1 LFSGH
6 PGFLWATVGA
16 FQAAKANPLHRF
28 GMLRMLLLIALGAG
42 SAGLGYWSATH
53 PLISLGLFAF
63 YGLLLAWLQRFGSE
77 AGKLGIGLAICLC
90 LGQGQHGIAD
100 FNNPYAIA
108 FLFALGGLWV
118 TLLAFGLRGM
128 HGLRM
133 WPYMPRLLSIL
144 RVLRRHARRTPIRQW
159 RVHALTYMLAGAL
172 GGVIVNMAQLPRGYW
187 LTLAVFT
194 TLQMDLE
201 RSLIRALQASLGILA
216 AAAILICGLDLVA
229 LGRNWQAVV
238 VANARHTLAAS
249 LDLGGGGL
257 KTFQPLG
264 QFGLVRLLYIGHGL
278 ADPPLMV
285 MILLPLV
292 VLGRAFQANHYGLFV
307 LQTTLLF
314 LLLAETLAQ
323 DWNLPQIR
331 LINASLGVGVALLI
345 ATLMHLLHLL
355 LARRSRRKAQLAA
368 AQRTDEQTTS
378 RS

>member
-1 LFSGH
+1 
-6 PGFLWATVGA
+6 
-16 FQAAKANPLHRF
+16 
-28 GMLRMLLLIALGAG
+28 MLRMLLLIALGAG
-42 SAGLGYWSATH
+42 SAGLGFWSATH

-63 YGLLLAWLQRFGSE
+63 YGLLLAWLQRYGSE

-90 LGQGQHGIAD
+90 LGQGQHGVAD

-108 FLFALGGLWV
+108 VLFALGGLWV

-201 RSLIRALQASLGILA
+201 RSLVRALQASGILA
-216 AAAILICGLDLVA
+216 AAAILI
-229 LGRNWQAVV
+229 
-238 VANARHTLAAS
+238 
-249 LDLGGGGL
+249 
-257 KTFQPLG
+257 
-264 QFGLVRLLYIGHGL
+264 YIGHGL

-323 DWNLPQIR
+323 DWNCR
-331 LINASLGVGVALLI
+331 RYASSMPASAWAL
-345 ATLMHLLHLL
+345 
-355 LARRSRRKAQLAA
+355 RCSS
-368 AQRTDEQTTS
+368 QR
-378 RS
+378 

>member
-1 LFSGH
+1 M
-6 PGFLWATVGA
+6 P
-16 FQAAKANPLHRF
+16 R
-28 GMLRMLLLIALGAG
+28 R
-42 SAGLGYWSATH
+42 
-53 PLISLGLFAF
+53 
-63 YGLLLAWLQRFGSE
+63 
-77 AGKLGIGLAICLC
+77 
-90 LGQGQHGIAD
+90 GQHGVAD

-108 FLFALGGLWV
+108 VLFALGGLWV

-159 RVHALTYMLAGAL
+159 RVHALIYMLAGAL

-194 TLQMDLE
+194 TLQMDLGAA
-201 RSLIRALQASLGILA
+201 RFALCRPALNSGRRRHPHLHRTWPGGPAADGDDPA
-216 AAAILICGLDLVA
+216 AAGCARQGL
-229 LGRNWQAVV
+229 
-238 VANARHTLAAS
+238 
-249 LDLGGGGL
+249 
-257 KTFQPLG
+257 P
-264 QFGLVRLLYIGHGL
+264 
-278 ADPPLMV
+278 
-285 MILLPLV
+285 
-292 VLGRAFQANHYGLFV
+292 ANHYGLFV

>member
-1 LFSGH
+1 MKRLLRQSFHWHPVRPAWGAALVAGFGCALPLLLGLFSGH

-28 GMLRMLLLIALGAG
+28 GMLRMLLLIALGAC
-42 SAGLGYWSATH
+42 SAGLGFWSATH

-63 YGLLLAWLQRFGSE
+63 FGLLLAWLQRYGSE

-90 LGQGQHGIAD
+90 LGQGQYGIAD

-108 FLFALGGLWV
+108 VLFALGGLWV

-133 WPYMPRLLSIL
+133 WPYMPRLMSIL

-159 RVHALTYMLAGAL
+159 RAHALTYMLAAAL
-172 GGVIVNMAQLPRGYW
+172 GGVIVNLAGLPRGYW

-201 RSLIRALQASLGILA
+201 QSLVRALQAGIGIFA
-216 AAAILICGLDLVA
+216 AAAILIYL
-229 LGRNWQAVV
+229 
-238 VANARHTLAAS
+238 
-249 LDLGGGGL
+249 
-257 KTFQPLG
+257 
-264 QFGLVRLLYIGHGL
+264 GHGL

-323 DWNLPQIR
+323 DWNLPQTR
-331 LINASLGVGVALLI
+331 LLNAAIGVGLALLV
-345 ATLMHLLHLL
+345 ASLMHLVRRLL
-355 LARRSRRKAQLAA
+355 TRRSRKNARA
-368 AQRTDEQTTS
+368 AQQPEDQTIS

>member
-1 LFSGH
+1 MKRLLRQSLFWHPGHPAWGAAMVAGFGCALPLLLGLFSGH

-28 GMLRMLLLIALGAG
+28 GMLRMLLLIALGAC
-42 SAGLGYWSATH
+42 STGLGFWSATH

-63 YGLLLAWLQRFGSE
+63 YGLLLAWLQRYGSE

-90 LGQGQHGIAD
+90 LGQGQYGIAD

-108 FLFALGGLWV
+108 MLFALGGLWV
-118 TLLAFGLRGM
+118 TLLAFGMRGM

-159 RVHALTYMLAGAL
+159 RVHAVTYMLAAAL
-172 GGVIVNMAQLPRGYW
+172 GGIIVNLAELPRGYW

-201 RSLIRALQASLGILA
+201 KSLVRALQAGIGIFI
-216 AAAILICGLDLVA
+216 AAAILIYL
-229 LGRNWQAVV
+229 
-238 VANARHTLAAS
+238 
-249 LDLGGGGL
+249 
-257 KTFQPLG
+257 
-264 QFGLVRLLYIGHGL
+264 GHGL

-331 LINASLGVGVALLI
+331 LLNAAIGVGLALLI
-345 ATLMHLLHLL
+345 TSLMHLLRVL
-355 LARRSRRKAQLAA
+355 LARRSRSKAQPIPT
-368 AQRTDEQTTS
+368 QRADDQTTS
-378 RS
+378 RP